1 MKEMIWNKLNEYR
14 AKGKFS
20 RNVDSRIFELI
31 GETLGNDRLEKLM
44 DNQELISSIFGSHF
58 IAPPKYLYDFISE
71 LLQTDTYK
79 TVLDPWI
86 SIASPAIHIKPEKL
100 TGICVNPN
108 DLQII
113 NEIFDND
120 ISIKQGDTFE
130 TLKKDK
136 STYDL
141 VLSFPPFGYRMHSIQ
156 EKSVHPDFSTSLIFE
171 ASKVLAENGKIVF
184 LVSPNFCTDSKV
196 KELLNK
202 NRLSVEAIFSMP
214 SGALNPLTG
223 ISSNLIVITKKK
235 KGLTFVSELSE
246 NKAINK
252 SILNNYNEKQTG
264 KAVQLGTLIDFN
276 DFKSISTL
284 VAEQEMEKL
293 AKRIGF
299 PEYNLTDIS
308 TSIKLLKGDDTE
320 EVEHLTNSIYLP
332 KVGNSE
338 VVSSLSE
345 MKIKPKNYFQ
355 IHLNENF
362 ANSIF
367 VANYFN
373 SQIGKKLRDTLFV
386 GAVIPQIS
394 KTQLNNC
401 KLYLPDLNTQ
411 SQVVEIDSKIK
422 QFSMRLEDLKRD
434 LWKQP
439 KNASSISKELK
450 TINQEEKLENWIDK
464 LPFPISSIL
473 WRYYAT
479 TDRSKKIEHLFHFF
493 EAFSEFLSMIML
505 SALVQDKEFYKNHC
519 HRWLDNDEK
528 FKNWYLRATFG
539 SWNILTSKLSKFVRS
554 YKNDKETKEHCFE
567 LFGNPNDSFL
577 EMLSNKRLVNTLM
590 EVANLRNK
598 WKGHGGI
605 TSEEENAQRV
615 VTLEKQLNEFRQI
628 ISGAF
633 EDSTVVSPTTS
644 SFEDGIF
651 TFNAKVLVGA
661 RTPFNEMKI
670 CSLIPLDRKKLYMSH
685 SGQNKPIEL
694 LPFIKFVEESEAIYF
709 YTSVESKDVRWVSYH
724 FDKKAEIK
732 QPVDDS
738 LFKALDFLKL

>member
-1 MKEMIWNKLNEYR
+1 MKEMIWDKLNEYR
-14 AKGKFS
+14 AKGKSS
-20 RNVDSRIFELI
+20 RNIDSRIFELI
-31 GETLGNDRLEKLM
+31 GEILGIERLEKLI
-44 DNQELISSIFGSHF
+44 DNQELISSIFESHF
-58 IAPPKYLYDFISE
+58 IFPPKYLYNFLWD
-71 LLQTDTYK
+71 LLQGDAYK

-86 SIASPAIHIKPEKL
+86 NIASPAIYIKPE
-100 TGICVNPN
+100 TISGICANPN
-108 DLQII
+108 DLKIL
-113 NEIFDND
+113 NEIFNNS
-120 ISIKQGDTFE
+120 ISLKQGDTFE

-136 STYDL
+136 TSYDL
-141 VLSFPPFGYRMHSIQ
+141 VLSFPPFGYRMPSYQ
-156 EKSVHPDFSTSLIFE
+156 GETVHPDFSTSLVFE
-171 ASKVLAENGKIVF
+171 SSKVLAESGKIVL
-184 LVSPNFCTDSKV
+184 LVSPNFSSDSKV

-202 NRLSVEAIFSMP
+202 NGLFVEAIFSMP

-223 ISSNLIVITKKK
+223 IASSLIVITKKK
-235 KGLTFVSELSE
+235 QELTFVSELSE
-246 NKAINK
+246 NEEVNK
-252 SILNNYNEKQTG
+252 TILKNYKEKKNG
-264 KAVQLGTLIDFN
+264 KAVQLGMLIDFF

-293 AKRIGF
+293 VKRIGF
-299 PEYNLTDIS
+299 PAYNLTDIS

-320 EVEHLTNSIYLP
+320 DIEHLTNSVYLP
-332 KVGNSE
+332 KVGNSD

-355 IHLNENF
+355 IQLNENI

-394 KTQLNNC
+394 KSQLNNC

-411 SQVVEIDSKIK
+411 SKVVEVDSKIK

-439 KNASSISKELK
+439 KNASSISKELT
-450 TINQEEKLENWIDK
+450 TINQEERLEDWIDK

-479 TDRSKKIEHLFHFF
+479 TDLSKKIEHLFHFF

-505 SALVQDKEFYKNHC
+505 SGLVQDKEFYKSHC
-519 HRWLDNDEK
+519 GKWLDNDEK

-554 YKNDKETKEHCFE
+554 YKNDKNTKEHCFE

-577 EMLSNKRLVNTLM
+577 EMLSNKRLVNILM

-605 TSEEENAQRV
+605 SSEEENSHRV

-633 EDSTVVSPTTS
+633 EETTVISPTTS

-651 TFNAKVLVGA
+651 NFNAKELIGA
-661 RTPFNEMKI
+661 RTPFNEINIK
-670 CSLIPLDRKKLYMSH
+670 SLIPLDRKKLYMSH
-685 SGQNKPIEL
+685 SGQSKPIEL
-694 LPFIKFVEESEAIYF
+694 LPFVKFVEESDAIYF
-709 YTSVESKDVRWVSYH
+709 YTSVESKNVRWVSYH
-724 FDKKAEIK
+724 FDKASEIK

-738 LFKALDFLKL
+738 LFIALDFLKL

>member
-1 MKEMIWNKLNEYR
+1 MKEMIWKKLDEYR
-14 AKGKFS
+14 AKGRFL
-20 RNVDSRIFELI
+20 RNIDSRIFELI
-31 GETLGNDRLEKLM
+31 GHILGNDRLESLM
-44 DNQELISSIFGSHF
+44 ENQELISSIFESHF
-58 IAPPKYLYDFISE
+58 ISPPKYLYDFIVSF
-71 LLQTDTYK
+71 LQSDTYK

-86 SIASPAIHIKPEKL
+86 NIASPAIYIKPEKL
-100 TGICVNPN
+100 TGICLNPN
-108 DLQII
+108 DSKILRGV
-113 NEIFDND
+113 FDND

-130 TLKKDK
+130 LLNNDK
-136 STYDL
+136 TVYDL
-141 VLSFPPFGYRMHSIQ
+141 VLSFPPFGYRMQSKQ
-156 EKSVHPDFSTSLIFE
+156 VKTLHPDFTTSLVFE
-171 ASKVLAENGKIVF
+171 TSKVLDDNGKIVF
-184 LVSPNFCTDSKV
+184 LVSPNFCSDIKV
-196 KELLNK
+196 KEILNK
-202 NRLSVEAIFSMP
+202 NGLFVEAIFSLP

-223 ISSNLIVITKKK
+223 IASNLIVITKQKRE
-235 KGLTFVSELSE
+235 LTFVSELSE
-246 NKAINK
+246 NEAINK
-252 SILNNYNEKQTG
+252 TILRNYKEKKNG
-264 KAVQLGTLIDFN
+264 KAVQLGMLIDFN
-276 DFKSISTL
+276 DFKSIPTL
-284 VAEQEMEKL
+284 IAVQEMEKL

-299 PEYNLTDIS
+299 PAYNLTEIS

-320 EVEHLTNSIYLP
+320 DVEHLTNSIYLP

-355 IHLNENF
+355 IQLNENI

-373 SQIGKKLRDTLFV
+373 SLIGKKLRDTLFV
-386 GAVIPQIS
+386 GAVIPHIS
-394 KTQLNNC
+394 KAQLNNC

-411 SQVVEIDSKIK
+411 SKVVEVDSKIK

-439 KNASSISKELK
+439 KNARGISKELK
-450 TINQEEKLENWIDK
+450 SINQEEKLEDWIDK

-479 TDRSKKIEHLFHFF
+479 TDLSKKIEHLFHFF

-505 SALVQDKEFYKNHC
+505 SALVQDKDFYKGHC
-519 HRWLDNDEK
+519 SRWLDNDEK

-539 SWNILTSKLSKFVRS
+539 SWNILTSKLSKFIRS
-554 YKNDKETKEHCFE
+554 YKNDKNTKEHCFE
-567 LFGNPNDSFL
+567 LFGNPNASFL
-577 EMLSNKRLVNTLM
+577 EMLSNKRLVNILM

-605 TSEEENAQRV
+605 SSEEENSQRV
-615 VTLEKQLNEFRQI
+615 VTLAKQLNEFRQI

-633 EDSTVVSPTTS
+633 EETTVISPTTS

-651 TFNAKVLVGA
+651 NFNAKELIGA
-661 RTPFNEMKI
+661 RTPFNEINIK
-670 CSLIPLDRKKLYMSH
+670 SLIPLDRKKLYMSH
-685 SGQNKPIEL
+685 IGQSKPIEL
-694 LPFIKFVEESEAIYF
+694 LPFVKFVEESEAIYF

-724 FDKKAEIK
+724 FDKASEIK
-732 QPVDDS
+732 QPIDDS